1 MIEAPRKT
9 PLILLV
15 DDDQE
20 TSLWLRRLLQQEGY
34 DLCEAHAGEQAV
46 ALFLETSPDLVL
58 MDADMSGMC
67 AFDAC
72 ARIKHLQGEHNV
84 PVVFMADYPCEGEV
98 LQRVYRVGAEEFVY
112 KPVNPDILR
121 HRLARLITGNQEKRI
136 LQEKE
141 TRLRQILESTVDGI
155 ITIDATGT
163 IQSCN
168 PGAQRIFGYDPD
180 EILGKNVRM
189 LMPQP
194 YRDEHDG
201 YLRRYLATG
210 ESRVVGQ
217 GRELKGQRKNGAIFP
232 LYVAINSMRV
242 GGRIYF
248 TGILRDMTHAK
259 AAEEE
264 IQKLARVVEESPS
277 MIMMT
282 DPDGHIEYVNKKF
295 QMVTGYDI
303 RDLLGCHADTLQSAA
318 QPSVILDQM
327 WATIR
332 QGQVWRGELLN
343 RRQDATQF
351 WSGVTVAPIFGLSQE
366 ITHFVATSSDITKRK
381 IAEEKVLWSQESQKV
396 INALLKTA
404 VDALPLKRQ
413 LDRVLEILLSAP
425 TLTTMYQ
432 GAVLLMDDRTGE
444 LVLEV
449 QRGLDPFLTQT
460 CQRVPVGSCL
470 CGRAVVSQEIVFSE
484 SSLDGHHEFQ
494 VEGKKPHGHY
504 CVPIIGET
512 KVLGVI
518 SISIQEGHRRL
529 PEEEAFL
536 TSVGQTLASMIQR
549 KRFEMALQRIA
560 AEQDVILANTAVG
573 IAYLQEG
580 RFIRV
585 NTRTEELFGWTES
598 ELRNQTAEMLF
609 SSRIEF
615 RELAR
620 AALRVLSKGRTFR
633 AERLMRRKDG
643 GRFWC
648 RLVGNSVE
656 DDSLRNKAIWILD
669 DITQEK
675 EVEEALRRA
684 KDAAERAS
692 RTKSTFLANMSH
704 EIRTPMNGVIG
715 MLELLGKTGLNPLQR
730 RYLDVA
736 VSSADMQL
744 NIINDLLDFSKI
756 EAGKLDL
763 ERVPYSLA
771 EAVDTV
777 TRILSGRAHR
787 KGLEFNCFVAPD
799 LPHRVVGDPMRLRQ
813 VLINLIG
820 NAIKFT
826 AKGEVSVRVE
836 AEWRG
841 RDLIQVRFQVL
852 DSGIGI
858 DHETQHR
865 LFNPFTQADSSTT
878 REYGGTGLGLVISKQ
893 LVEAMGGRIGLSSQ
907 LGRGSTFWFSLPFEI
922 REGTEAGNLEAV
934 KELRAL
940 VVDDNETN
948 RIIMGEYL
956 ASWGTHFESASGA
969 ERALDLIQKN
979 RNSGEFYNLIIL
991 DMHMPGLD
999 GLGLARRIRSTCGQG
1014 SPPMLMLT
1022 SGEQPDEWSLQEA
1035 GIRLSLA
1042 KPVGQSRLLDAIS
1055 MVVAGQRKEMAQ
1067 TQVGSDMPHFK
1078 GRVLLVEDVF
1088 VNREVALGMLSRM
1101 GLETYVANNGRE
1113 AVEQIFAVPFD
1124 LVLMDVQMPEMD
1136 GIEATR
1142 RIRKSMTDRRV
1153 PIVAMTAHALTGDRE
1168 RCLDAGMDDYLAKPV
1183 RWNDL
1188 AGVLSKWLPMIAI
1201 PATMPPLPQDGEPVE
1216 IISSTASLAASS
1228 TKTTPTAP
1236 APARK
1241 KTGGLDMG
1249 TLKTLRDVLAGAP
1262 GRFSLVLEK
1271 YLEGVPQYLNDMGE
1285 GFKKGDVEAVY
1296 RAAHTLKSQSLSVG
1310 AVELSRLC
1318 RELEVVRQGKN
1329 LLELA
1334 GYYQTILT
1342 EFSRVR
1348 PALEEEI
1355 KNMSDNQGVL
1365 P

>member
-1 MIEAPRKT
+1 MIDLTREK

-20 TSLWLRRLLQQEGY
+20 TMHRLTEILRQEGY
-34 DLCEAHAGEQAV
+34 QVRRAHSGEQAV
-46 ALFLETSPDLVL
+46 ELFQETSPDLVL
-58 MDADMSGMC
+58 MDVDMSGMC

-72 ARIKHLQGEHNV
+72 ARIKHLQGEYSV
-84 PVVFMADYPCEGEV
+84 PVVLMATYPCEGQI
-98 LQRVYRVGAEEFVY
+98 LHDVYRVGAEEFVY
-112 KPVNPDILR
+112 KPINPDILR
-121 HRLARLITGNQEKRI
+121 HRLARLITSNQEKRV

-141 TRLRQILESTVDGI
+141 MRLRQILEAAVDGI
-155 ITIDATGT
+155 VTIDSSGS
-163 IQSCN
+163 IQSFN
-168 PGAQRIFGYDPD
+168 PGAQRIFGYELD
-180 EILGKNVRM
+180 EVIGRNVRL
-189 LMPQP
+189 LMPRP
-194 YRDEHDG
+194 YRDEHDS
-201 YLRRYLATG
+201 YLKRYLETG
-210 ESRVVGQ
+210 TSKVVGQ
-217 GRELKGQRKNGAIFP
+217 GRELSGQHKNGTVFP

-242 GGRIYF
+242 RGRVYF
-248 TGILRDMTHAK
+248 TGILRDMTHAR

-282 DPDGHIEYVNKKF
+282 DPDGTIEYINKKF
-295 QMVTGYDI
+295 RAVTGFEVQ
-303 RDLLGCHADTLQSAA
+303 DLLGRHANILHSGEQSRDILKHMW
-318 QPSVILDQM
+318 QSVH
-327 WATIR
+327 
-332 QGQVWRGELLN
+332 QGQVWRGEMLQ
-343 RRQDATQF
+343 RRRDGTSF
-351 WSGVTVAPIFGLSQE
+351 WSGLSLAPIFGLSQE
-366 ITHFVATSSDITKRK
+366 ITHFVGTSSDITERK
-381 IAEEKVLWSQESQKV
+381 QAEMKALWNRLSQEV

-413 LDRVLEILLSAP
+413 LDQVLEILLSSP
-425 TLTTMYQ
+425 TLIAMVQ

-444 LVLEV
+444 LVMEV
-449 QRGLDPFLTQT
+449 QRGDELTLPRA
-460 CQRVPVGSCL
+460 CMRVAVGYCL
-470 CGRAVVSQEIVFSE
+470 CGEAVRSRRIVFAEGPTGECHEERKSE
-484 SSLDGHHEFQ
+484 HKVL
-494 VEGKKPHGHY
+494 GHY

-518 SISIQEGHRRL
+518 CISVREGHRQI
-529 PEEEAFL
+529 PEEESFL

-549 KRFEMALQRIA
+549 KRSEMALQRIA

-580 RFIRV
+580 RFIRI
-585 NTRTEELFGWTES
+585 NTRMEELIGWTEP
-598 ELRNQTAEMLF
+598 ELRGQTAEILF
-609 SSRIEF
+609 PSRVEF
-615 RELAR
+615 RQLAR
-620 AALRVLSKGRTFR
+620 TAVRALSRGRAFRV
-633 AERLMRRKDG
+633 ERFMYRKDG

-675 EVEEALRRA
+675 EVEEVLRRA

-715 MLELLGKTGLNPLQR
+715 MLELLGRTELNPQQR
-730 RYLDVA
+730 HYLDVA

-763 ERVPYSLA
+763 EHVPYSLA
-771 EAVDTV
+771 ATVDTV

-787 KGLEFNCFVAPD
+787 NGLEFNCFVAPD
-799 LPHRVVGDPMRLRQ
+799 LPSRVVGDPMRLRQ

-826 AKGEVSVRVE
+826 NKGEVSVRVE
-836 AEWRG
+836 TEWRG
-841 RDLIQVRFQVL
+841 RDRIQVRFQVI

-858 DHETQHR
+858 DAETQSR

-878 REYGGTGLGLVISKQ
+878 REYGGSGLGLVISKQ
-893 LVEAMGGRIGLSSQ
+893 LVEAMGGSIGMNSQ
-907 LGRGSTFWFSLPFEI
+907 LGRGSTFWFSLPFEC
-922 REGTEAGNLEAV
+922 REGSEAGNLQVV
-934 KELRAL
+934 KELRVL

-948 RIIMGEYL
+948 RVILGEYL
-956 ASWGTHFESASGA
+956 TSWGTQFESAAGA
-969 ERALDLIQKN
+969 ERALDLIQNN
-979 RNSGEFYNLIIL
+979 RNAGEFYDLILL

-999 GLGLARRIRSTCGQG
+999 GLGLARRIRGTCGTQ

-1022 SGEQPDEWSLQEA
+1022 SGEQPDAWSLQEA
-1035 GIRLSLA
+1035 GIQLSLA

-1055 MVVAGQRKEMAQ
+1055 SVMAGRRRGGEQVAPGGEIPQFR
-1067 TQVGSDMPHFK
+1067 
-1078 GRVLLVEDVF
+1078 GRILLVEDVF
-1088 VNREVALGMLSRM
+1088 VNREVALGMLARM
-1101 GLETYVANNGRE
+1101 GLETEVANNGRE
-1113 AVEQIFAVPFD
+1113 AVEQVLRAPFD

-1142 RIRKSMTDRRV
+1142 RMRRMMNDRRI

-1168 RCLDAGMDDYLAKPV
+1168 RCLEAGMDDYLAKPV
-1183 RWNDL
+1183 RWDDL
-1188 AGVLSKWLPMIAI
+1188 AQALNKWLPLAAV
-1201 PATMPPLPQDGEPVE
+1201 PVTMPTFHPD
-1216 IISSTASLAASS
+1216 AASS
-1228 TKTTPTAP
+1228 ENQAPPSGGAGTPQSA
-1236 APARK
+1236 AARR
-1241 KTGGLDMG
+1241 KTGGLDRG

-1262 GRFSLVLEK
+1262 GRFALVLEK
-1271 YLEGVPQYLNDMGE
+1271 YLEGVPKYLEEIGT
-1285 GFKKGDVEAVY
+1285 GFKNGDVEAIY
-1296 RAAHTLKSQSLSVG
+1296 RAAHSLKSQSLSVG

-1318 RELEVVRQGKN
+1318 RELEVVRQGHN
-1329 LLELA
+1329 LLDLA
-1334 GYYQTILT
+1334 GSYQTILA

-1355 KNMSDNQGVL
+1355 KSVSGDNRGVL

>member
-1 MIEAPRKT
+1 MIDTTREK

-20 TSLWLRRLLQQEGY
+20 TSHRLMEILLPEGY
-34 DLCEAHAGEQAV
+34 QIRKAHSGEQAV
-46 ALFLETSPDLVL
+46 ELFQETSPDLVL
-58 MDADMSGMC
+58 MDADMPGMC

-72 ARIKHLQGEHNV
+72 ARIKHLQGERNV
-84 PVVFMADYPCEGEV
+84 PVVFMAAYPCEGEI
-98 LQRVYRVGAEEFVY
+98 LRNVYQVGAEEFVY

-121 HRLARLITGNQEKRI
+121 HRLARLIIGNQEKRV

-155 ITIDATGT
+155 ITIDRTGI
-163 IQSCN
+163 IQSFN
-168 PGAQRIFGYDPD
+168 PGAQRIFGYELD
-180 EILGKNVRM
+180 EVIGHNIRM

-201 YLRRYLATG
+201 YLQRYLETG

-217 GRELKGQRKNGAIFP
+217 GRELQGQHKNGLIFP

-242 GGRIYF
+242 GGRVYF

-282 DPDGHIEYVNKKF
+282 DPEGTIEYVNKKF
-295 QMVTGYDI
+295 QAVTGHDI
-303 RDLLGCHADTLQSAA
+303 HDLLGQHADLLQSREQA
-318 QPSVILDQM
+318 PDIPTHM
-327 WATIR
+327 WETVR
-332 QGQVWRGELLN
+332 QGLVWRGEISY
-343 RRQDATQF
+343 RRQDGTPF
-351 WSGVTVAPIFGLSQE
+351 WAGVTMAPIFGLSQE

-381 IAEEKVLWSQESQKV
+381 LAEEQVLRSQESQKV

-413 LDRVLEILLSAP
+413 LDQALEILLSAP
-425 TLTTMYQ
+425 TLTAMIQ

-444 LVLEV
+444 LVMEV
-449 QRGLDPFLTQT
+449 QRGVDPVIPHT
-460 CQRVPVGSCL
+460 CLRVVTGHCL
-470 CGRAVVSQEIVFSE
+470 CGQAVQLREIVFS
-484 SSLDGHHEFQ
+484 SSSSDERHDIQ
-494 VEGKKPHGHY
+494 VAGKKPHGHY

-512 KVLGVI
+512 KILGVI
-518 SISIQEGHRRL
+518 CISIQEGHRRL
-529 PEEEAFL
+529 PEEESFL

-580 RFIRV
+580 RFIRI
-585 NTRTEELFGWTES
+585 NTRMEELIGWSEP
-598 ELRNQTAEMLF
+598 ELRDKTAEMLF

-620 AALRVLSKGRTFR
+620 AALRALSKGRTFR
-633 AERLMRRKDG
+633 AERLMQRKDG
-643 GRFWC
+643 RRFWC

-715 MLELLGKTGLNPLQR
+715 MLELLGKTELTAQQR
-730 RYLDVA
+730 HYLDVA
-736 VSSADMQL
+736 ASSADMQL

-787 KGLEFNCFVAPD
+787 KGLEFNCFVDPN
-799 LPHRVVGDPMRLRQ
+799 LPRRVVGDPMRLRQ

-826 AKGEVSVRVE
+826 NKGEVSIRVE
-836 AEWRG
+836 SEWRG
-841 RDLIQVRFQVL
+841 RDLVQVRFQVL

-858 DHETQHR
+858 DQETQGR

-878 REYGGTGLGLVISKQ
+878 REYGGSGLGLVICKQ
-893 LVEAMGGRIGLSSQ
+893 LVEAMNGRIGMSSQ
-907 LGRGSTFWFSLPFEI
+907 LGRGSTFWFSMPFEI
-922 REGTEAGNLEAV
+922 REGTEAGNLQTV
-934 KELRAL
+934 KELRTL

-948 RIIMGEYL
+948 RIILGEYL
-956 ASWGTHFESASGA
+956 ASWGTQFESAAGA

-979 RNSGEFYNLIIL
+979 RNSGESYSLIIL

-999 GLGLARRIRSTCGQG
+999 GLGLARRIRSTCGVQ

-1035 GIRLSLA
+1035 GIQLSLA

-1055 MVVAGQRKEMAQ
+1055 MVIADQRKDLSPPPP
-1067 TQVGSDMPHFK
+1067 GGNMPQFK

-1088 VNREVALGMLSRM
+1088 VNREVALGMLERM
-1101 GLETYVANNGRE
+1101 GLEAQVANNGRE
-1113 AVEQIFAVPFD
+1113 AVEQVFDTPFD

-1142 RIRKSMTDRRV
+1142 RIRRSVTERRV

-1188 AGVLSKWLPMIAI
+1188 AGVLSKWLPMIA
-1201 PATMPPLPQDGEPVE
+1201 A
-1216 IISSTASLAASS
+1216 
-1228 TKTTPTAP
+1228 PTAMP
-1236 APARK
+1236 SLVNVGDSSEHLASTPGPTVGTAPGTTRK

-1262 GRFSLVLEK
+1262 GRFALVLEK
-1271 YLEGVPQYLNDMGE
+1271 YLEGVPKYLDDMGE
-1285 GFKKGDVEAVY
+1285 GFKNGDAEAVY

-1310 AVELSRLC
+1310 AVELSRFC
-1318 RELEVVRQGKN
+1318 RELEVVRQGNN
-1329 LLELA
+1329 LPEFA
-1334 GYYQTILT
+1334 WYYQTILT

-1355 KNMSDNQGVL
+1355 KNISDSRVIL